1 LDHLQDLFGLAALFW
16 PCESQALCTL
26 QRQGRLLLRVCQA
39 DNVATF
45 AREELPE
52 ALSAVAS
59 QLQVGGKVSAEVAAP
74 VVNRVA
80 AAAADQA
87 LHKTPPRFQQ
97 HEVNDGARLLMCVV
111 LILLQHKEVKAAVA
125 AAGGGTEGV
134 LETISSI
141 QAALIRAC
149 RRNPLATA
157 YEAELYKQLQQQPMA
172 LSGERGD
179 QEQKLRLHAE
189 ALIGAGP
196 LAGSVEEAVEVLV
209 EKLIQGEEAAQALQ
223 PRPIRDF
230 TIRTMELSAED
241 LKVNAQ
247 SCHVALEEPRAFFRG
262 HVVQDCAA
270 ATVYRSQH
278 SYWTRPTV

>member
-1 LDHLQDLFGLAALFW
+1 M
-16 PCESQALCTL
+16 
-26 QRQGRLLLRVCQA
+26 LLRVCQA

-74 VVNRVA
+74 VVNGVA

-87 LHKTPPRFQQ
+87 LLKTPPRFQQ

-111 LILLQHKEVKAAVA
+111 LILLQHKEVEAVVA
-125 AAGGGTEGV
+125 AARGGSEGV
-134 LETISSI
+134 LDAISSM

-149 RRNPLATA
+149 RKNPLATA
-157 YEAELYKQLQQQPMA
+157 YEAELYKQLQHQPMA

-179 QEQKLRLHAE
+179 QEQKLRLHTE
-189 ALIGAGP
+189 ALINAGP
-196 LAGSVEEAVEVLV
+196 LAGSVKEAVEVLV
-209 EKLIQGEEAAQALQ
+209 EKLMQGEEDAEALK

-230 TIRTMELSAED
+230 TIRTMDLFAEVRGMQSWVQVWAD
-241 LKVNAQ
+241 RAQ
-247 SCHVALEEPRAFFRG
+247 V
-262 HVVQDCAA
+262 
-270 ATVYRSQH
+270 
-278 SYWTRPTV
+278 